1 MMTDH
6 DLEAMAKTFRA
17 ERKRNGLSWMG
28 LKLLGEIELLRM
40 QNRHAKIDGIKMAA
54 EIASNYDHLS
64 LHPYLPSDCI
74 LGKLNVIKSKPRK
87 NPFAEKIKKA
97 VDGIDRKL
105 DGLDGTMRFMA
116 LASKR
121 KLGVPVCRCGLAW
134 CNGDPANKK
143 AAKR

>member
-6 DLEAMAKTFRA
+6 DLEEMAKTFRSEKKFNA
-17 ERKRNGLSWMG
+17 MGGMG

-54 EIASNYDHLS
+54 EIASNYDKLS
-64 LHPYLPSDCI
+64 YHDYLVSECI
-74 LGKLNVIKSKPRK
+74 MGKLNVLKRKPRK
-87 NPFAEKIKKA
+87 NPVVAKIKKA
-97 VDGIDRKL
+97 LDSLERKV